1 VEATTAAL
9 LALEAIF
16 TDVARSAEEDEQPLL
31 GSNNVEVESLL
42 RSGRAPEEAAATEL
56 SAEPNC
62 TSAVGYRSSSMVEG
76 LLPSMP

>member
-1 VEATTAAL
+1 MNCIQCIVH
-9 LALEAIF
+9 I
-16 TDVARSAEEDEQPLL
+16 PLL